1 MLGLASD
8 VFESYS
14 AGTEIKSSINQD
26 AANVYQE
33 MAELLGI
40 TLKQVMDFA
49 MTMMV
54 YTQGIGTLIASGI
67 VKDTKEN
74 MYRMQTVAYLII
86 SVTRSTTEK
95 SCSYR
100 QQKVSQTVSGLTF
113 ARNRR

>member
-1 MLGLASD
+1 MNYLIIGGVAGGATVAARLRRMDEKANIIL
-8 VFESYS
+8 FER
-14 AGTEIKSSINQD
+14 
-26 AANVYQE
+26 
-33 MAELLGI
+33 
-40 TLKQVMDFA
+40 
-49 MTMMV
+49 
-54 YTQGIGTLIASGI
+54 
-67 VKDTKEN
+67 EN